1 MSGMNYESGTMAEER
16 RALPDPGYE
25 PRTRRSRRRVTI
37 GAAAAILAILLLGW
51 WAFGSHG
58 RQPTG
63 AAPAQQ
69 APAVTVA
76 VPGRQVV
83 DRLISATGSLAAKRD
98 MPVGVAGEGGEIT
111 RVLVEPGQ
119 WVGAGQV
126 LATID
131 RSVQQQTAAS
141 LAAQVN
147 VARSDL
153 DIAQS
158 EFDRANSLVSRGF
171 ISKAD
176 LQRKAATRD
185 AAAARVKV
193 AQAQLAE
200 TRARNGRLDIR
211 APAAGLVLT
220 RSTEPGQ
227 IVSSAS
233 GALFRIAMGGEMEM
247 RAALSE
253 ADLAAAHTG
262 MQATVTPVGSTR
274 AFPGR
279 IWQVAPVVDPQSR
292 QGVVRIQLAYDP
304 ALRPGGFASASIHV
318 GAADA
323 PLLPESAVQS
333 DARGNYVYVVGP
345 DDKAARRDVK
355 TGDVSDAGVVVASGL
370 NGTERVVL
378 SAGAFLTPG
387 QKVQPELTTLKR

>member
-1 MSGMNYESGTMAEER
+1 MNYEPGVLGEER
-16 RALPDPGYE
+16 LALAAPDSGQP
-25 PRTRRSRRRVTI
+25 RSRRRLVI
-37 GAAAAILAILLLGW
+37 GAILAVAVLLIAW

-58 RQPTG
+58 KE
-63 AAPAQQ
+63 Q
-69 APAVTVA
+69 APAPPAAQQVPSVTVA

-98 MPVGVAGEGGEIT
+98 MPVGIAGEGGQIT

-119 WVGAGQV
+119 WVKAGQV
-126 LATID
+126 LATVD

-141 LAAQVN
+141 LAAQIN

-153 DIAQS
+153 NIAQS
-158 EFDRANSLVSRGF
+158 ELERANSLVDRGF

-176 LQRKAATRD
+176 LQRKQATRD

-193 AQAQLAE
+193 AQAQLGE

-220 RSTEPGQ
+220 RAAEPGQ
-227 IVSSAS
+227 IVSAGS
-233 GALFRIAMGGEMEM
+233 GTLFRIAMGGEMEM

-253 ADLAAAHTG
+253 ADLAAVHVGVA
-262 MQATVTPVGSTR
+262 AEVTPVGSDKQ
-274 AFPGR
+274 FPGR
-279 IWQVAPVVDPQSR
+279 VWQVAPVVDPQSR
-292 QGVVRIQLAYDP
+292 QGVVRVQLAYDP
-304 ALRPGGFASASIHV
+304 ALRPGGFASAIIRA
-318 GAADA
+318 GGADA

-333 DARGNYVYVVGP
+333 DGKGNFVYVVNG
-345 DDKAARRDVK
+345 KNEAERRDIT
-355 TGDVSDAGVVVASGL
+355 TGAVSDAGVVVMSGL

-387 QKVQPELTTLKR
+387 QKVAPQLTTLKR